1 MKKVFAILMSV
12 LMAFLLGC
20 EKDAL
25 LLPQEDEA
33 LTPDFRADLPTE
45 PQTPAWKM
53 VISQMDDYIMQA
65 VDENVLDANLG
76 KVLMAQSDLIEKLI
90 GKDAVPAAREQIQVF
105 KGKVETMVEKGYFPI
120 IRARPLMGMADK
132 LTLILEGKLVQFRE
146 GFENYETGAF
156 PYEGGWD
163 LHFNGMGEGFQYIS
177 DGVAY
182 SGTKSLKLEGRIG
195 WPAVAFKPMPELS
208 RVVFAE
214 AKVYIHK
221 PQSGV
226 LDSHKA
232 GFGLGT
238 LEKGYLG
245 KDVHHAFV
253 YFKTNGNI
261 YFGATG
267 VKAEKIGAWQG
278 NKWYDIRIRYDAAFK
293 TGSVWVDGELRL
305 ENVNLKGPQGTYAGV
320 LLDSGRDTHTFTF
333 FDDVMAWKPV
343 E

>member
-1 MKKVFAILMSV
+1 
-12 LMAFLLGC
+12 
-20 EKDAL
+20 
-25 LLPQEDEA
+25 
-33 LTPDFRADLPTE
+33 
-45 PQTPAWKM
+45 M
-53 VISQMDDYIMQA
+53 VIFQMDDYILEA
-65 VDENVLDANLG
+65 VNENVLKVKLG
-76 KVLMAQSDLIEKLI
+76 KVLMAQSNLIEKLI
-90 GKDAVPAAREQIQVF
+90 LKDAVPAAREQTQVF
-105 KGKVETMVEKGYFPI
+105 KGKVEIMVEKGYFPI
-120 IRARPLMGMADK
+120 IHARPLMGMADK

-146 GFENYETGAF
+146 GFEAYETGAF
-156 PYEGGWD
+156 PYAGDWD

-182 SGTKSLKLEGRIG
+182 SGTKSLKLEGSIG

>member
-1 MKKVFAILMSV
+1 MKKVFVILMSV

-25 LLPQEDEA
+25 LLPQEEEA
-33 LTPDFRADLPTE
+33 LTTDFRADLPTE

-53 VISQMDDYIMQA
+53 VIFQMDDYILEA
-65 VDENVLDANLG
+65 VNENVLKVKLG
-76 KVLMAQSDLIEKLI
+76 KVLMAQSNLIEKLI
-90 GKDAVPAAREQIQVF
+90 LKDAVPAAREQTQVF
-105 KGKVETMVEKGYFPI
+105 KGKVEIMVEKGYFPI
-120 IRARPLMGMADK
+120 IHARPLMGMADK

-146 GFENYETGAF
+146 GFEAYETGAF
-156 PYEGGWD
+156 PYAGDWD

-182 SGTKSLKLEGRIG
+182 SGTKSLKLEGSIG